1 MTCLMALS
9 RAMLLAPSAMIFS
22 SVPSN
27 AVLSELSLMLP
38 SCHPLVMAT
47 STPAFPNPDFELTRK
62 GLDVS
67 GNTKGV
73 PAEHDMTLSP
83 VHLPLAS
90 GALHTSF

>member
-1 MTCLMALS
+1 
-9 RAMLLAPSAMIFS
+9 MIFS

-27 AVLSELSLMLP
+27 ALLSELSLMLP
-38 SCHPLVMAT
+38 SAIRWYGDFDASL
-47 STPAFPNPDFELTRK
+47 PNPDFELTRK

-83 VHLPLAS
+83 CICLAS
-90 GALHTSF
+90 AHWTLLTE